1 MPAIEEF
8 PDVAETSAVHE
19 FPEIEEFPD
28 TDAAAAG
35 GAESVSPP
43 AADPISYGNRLKSDL
58 YSGDPVRVVHAYAQL
73 VNQFRNTWNA
83 IGAGAAEDLRKKQ
96 PPEEFPDPTAAQTHF
111 DSSRLGADEAALL
124 NWQDSLRGYNPAAL
138 NPPTN
143 PPGGALIEAT
153 ETPLDKVWRIVRE
166 SKAGRKVFG
175 DLGSSGDDFQQ
186 RGIPATLASIPAR
199 PFVGAGKGAQAIV
212 ADVAELE
219 QGNPTLENVRAAS
232 RGEALPV
239 LDKIASAALEEHER
253 GEFGVPSLL
262 AHISLG
268 LADLAPKLLAMQGGP
283 AMTGIVFGTREDNSF
298 DPSAGAMGLL
308 LPVVGQE
315 TRVVVSDAV
324 NAGVKRGATWL
335 AQPAVEK
342 TLQVAANQAA
352 MDGVMALQQ
361 SPELLELAES
371 DPREFKR
378 RVAELVG
385 SNLAFAV
392 PEIMRKTPTEEV
404 FEGEPQNP
412 TEVEPLRRRDAE
424 MMQYL
429 IGQPQETR
437 DVRFKQDENIA
448 SPKEM
453 VDADKDRVGYFGIQ
467 EFPAESSPV
476 ETASSSNLGLIQTP
490 SAETAIP
497 AAPETSVVP
506 ESGTL
511 QAIAEQKPVT
521 AQRVARVEASKPYT
535 VEQALKDLPSVV
547 QELKAALEAN
557 RLKPPEV
564 SSQLPVVS
572 SQPIQP
578 ARGDARPTTAIKPA
592 ERSLEYTLLDAVKD
606 NGGLGGPDLETA
618 MREMAAGKTAA
629 QVARSYGGEY
639 DALAD
644 VLETIFVARRGKKN
658 NNAANQLA
666 KAYELAGFGGNRK
679 GIDQALLGMESA
691 HQEGRGVAGGL
702 PADHGDLIGRAW
714 EAAQTRAKGGRE
726 LPQSAEGKAE
736 LFWQTATEPQNKVGL
751 KKIDIAEL
759 KVGDTFRLKGK
770 GLSHEPLEVR
780 FVDPQTGE
788 VQVKDGPTFGT
799 QDLPPGTEI
808 YVQGLERGGAE
819 ASFAAGDEF
828 SFDAPESVAEQKA
841 RLAAEK
847 RKADEAKAKEQML
860 QRAGQKLTGK
870 DLDTTTEM
878 FGGETRVDKAGQG
891 SLFSKGDVP
900 STGLDVGAGKR
911 MAEYL
916 RKSFP
921 NTLPVEV
928 VATEADLPASVK
940 TRAQA
945 LGVTGVKGVVT
956 AGKVY
961 LVARNLAD
969 VREAGRIWLHEQAGH
984 FATDKV
990 LGPKLQSFAAGV
1002 EKSFRDTELMADIR
1016 RRYPGADAVTLGR
1029 EYMAKL
1035 AENPAADP
1043 GAWRK
1048 IVARVRDWLRSLG
1061 FKLDVSENDVRE
1073 VLRRAMNSLKA
1084 TDEHGRTRREKGEDL
1099 KKGSFQA
1106 KNALILAPGFQ
1117 ADFALT
1123 AHHGTPHK
1131 VDKFTTAKIGT
1142 GEGAQ
1147 VYGWGLYF
1155 AENPKVAEE
1164 YAKNV
1169 KDWNKVD
1176 GINTKL
1182 GDLSRE
1188 MDAIRNAGGSW
1199 NKGYEARGEELRSE
1213 YDRLMSDKLTGS
1225 GRKYTVS
1232 INAEPEELLNW
1243 DKPLSEQS
1251 EKVKAAAGKYFDAFV
1266 DESVRQAKEAG
1277 VQFPNRQYFYDN
1289 TMPTVFYDWLAKE
1302 RYMAG
1307 SQHPEWM
1314 AGMGINSARV
1324 ASETLASLGIKGIRF
1339 LDQGSR
1345 QYVVEKE
1352 YSQDPRSAWVVAGI
1366 DGKIIF
1372 KDADR
1377 AKAQA
1382 FADSKQTRNYVV
1394 FKDADINITHENGQP
1409 VAMSEAMEGSPMF
1422 AAGEHADKI
1431 ADLRRPVQELE
1442 DKVRA
1447 AVKLKVHPEERRA
1460 AGLSKQQAENQAN
1473 VATAEFRRAQDAL
1486 RENPAYLE
1494 AIMRRQNEIMSELK
1508 AARGEARPTD
1518 DIALQRKA
1526 DLEGEFET
1534 LQAELEAAPKKM
1546 VAAVHARHFM
1556 TGEEKTPREERAGAE
1571 APGTAR
1577 GDARPTE
1584 ASGAEIAAE
1593 TPAARRK
1600 KVLKELPE
1608 RTREVF
1614 QAAGKT
1620 KDKLTN
1626 LWTARE
1632 NRDVIAY
1639 TFDAA
1644 ENGGNLFGKQAAN
1657 EVLHALN
1664 RSFGATGE
1672 RVTARNPVREQALT
1686 FVIESGL
1693 QEGELNGFEEQIRG
1707 SAFAGTRAGKDALA
1721 AIRFAQTHLERL
1733 KPVAELYSKITDAQV
1748 EHENLAGVETLHRK
1762 GGYVFHMEDVA
1773 ADQALP
1779 DYGAGGSG
1787 VATPFLKVRQYATYA
1802 EAVANG
1808 SKPKSMNA
1816 VDLLQ
1821 KRLSLGQ
1828 KKINHGAWVDGM
1840 RRMMDP
1846 ASQLP
1851 LVTELQTHVRADGKE
1866 YEDAPPGYTVA
1877 NYAGQKFAIL
1887 KGGYDTLLKSLTTPS
1902 TIRDSV
1908 LGNIGMELAGGIK
1921 HGMLVFDSYHL
1932 GRLAFWNS
1940 MVRGMGFPGNPAAYK
1955 RGLTLLDQT
1964 MPEIK
1969 RMVEAGEIPAKLGA
1983 DLIESKRQ
1991 LNLLVSKG
1999 LNVGGAADNIATHF
2013 VQHLPIAGRFN
2024 KFLFQEFQ
2032 RGATA
2037 EASLIELRRQQ
2048 KMFPNVPEEVLARR
2062 VAADLNKRFGNLQNQ
2077 SWIKNKNVADALRML
2092 FLAPQWNESL
2102 IRSEIGAVKELG
2114 QAVPD
2119 SVRNRRLAIGLL
2131 GRSVF
2136 TAAIGTFLA
2145 NQVINYITRGKPT
2158 WDNEEESEVAKISA
2172 WIPDVVG
2179 NGPGYFLN
2187 PLTLPA
2193 EISELLMK
2201 KAERSGDLT
2210 KAIEEAT
2217 ASRLGPL
2224 GRFAYTFKDR
2234 KDRSGQPVE
2243 GWGLVAQAASNLIP
2257 VPISGGTIAAAAK
2270 QMVTGEPEEN
2280 YPGQFQRQAFQ
2291 TFGAKLDS
2299 APTPEQR
2306 MQALAREFNRA
2317 KGLPPGPEGY
2327 HRPYYALDTALRMGN
2342 KNKTKAALDDLL
2354 LKYTPKQISARF
2366 KDRASDPFT
2375 GQKAR
2380 EVEFLRTLN
2389 QEQRQAYEAARQ
2401 QRRLLRDKVN
2411 ALLSSA
2417 GSQGQ

>member
-19 FPEIEEFPD
+19 FPAIEEFPD
-28 TDAAAAG
+28 ADAAAAG

-43 AADPISYGNRLKSDL
+43 SSA
-58 YSGDPVRVVHAYAQL
+58 
-73 VNQFRNTWNA
+73 
-83 IGAGAAEDLRKKQ
+83 
-96 PPEEFPDPTAAQTHF
+96 F
-111 DSSRLGADEAALL
+111 DSSRLGADQAALL
-124 NWQDSLRGYNPAAL
+124 NLQDTLRGYNPAAL
-138 NPPTN
+138 NPMPE
-143 PPGGALIEAT
+143 PAGGALVEAT
-153 ETPLDKVWRIVRE
+153 ETPLDKVWRLVRQ
-166 SKAGRKVFG
+166 SKALRPVFG
-175 DLGSSGDDFQQ
+175 DPGSSGDDFQQ

-212 ADVAELE
+212 GDVAELE
-219 QGNPTLENVRAAS
+219 QGNPTAENMRAAAAGDS
-232 RGEALPV
+232 LPV
-239 LDKIASAALEEHER
+239 LDKIASAAVEEHER

-268 LADLAPKLLAMQGGP
+268 MADLAPKLLAMQGGP
-283 AMTGIVFGTREDNSF
+283 AMAGSVFGTGPDNSF
-298 DPSAGAMGLL
+298 DVSAGAMGAV
-308 LPVVGQE
+308 LPGISEGTRAVVA
-315 TRVVVSDAV
+315 DAV
-324 NAGVKRGATWL
+324 DAGVKRGATWL

-392 PEIMRKTPTEEV
+392 PEIMRQTPTQEV

-412 TEVEPLRRRDAE
+412 TGVEPLRRRDAE
-424 MMQYL
+424 MTKFL
-429 IGQPQETR
+429 NAPLPETR
-437 DVRFKQDENIA
+437 NVRFKAEENIS
-448 SPKEM
+448 SPKTL
-453 VDADKDRVGYFGIQ
+453 VDADKDQVGYLGIQ
-467 EFPAESSPV
+467 EFPAESSPAEAV
-476 ETASSSNLGLIQTP
+476 QSSDPGLVQTP
-490 SAETAIP
+490 GAVAATP
-497 AAPETSVVP
+497 AAPESSLVP

-578 ARGDARPTTAIKPA
+578 ARGDARPTTAIKSA

-629 QVARSYGGEY
+629 QVTARYGAEY

-644 VLETIFVARRGKKN
+644 VLETIFEARRGKKN
-658 NNAANQLA
+658 NNVANQLA
-666 KAYELAGFGGNRK
+666 KAYEQAGFGGNRK
-679 GIDQALLGMESA
+679 GVDQALLGMTEA
-691 HQEGRGVAGGL
+691 HQQGMGVAGGL

-714 EAAQTRAKGGRE
+714 EMAQTRAKGGRE

-751 KKIDIAEL
+751 KKIEISEL

-808 YVQGLERGGAE
+808 YVQGLERGGGE
-819 ASFAAGDEF
+819 ASFAAGGDF
-828 SFDAPESVAEQKA
+828 SFDAPESVAKQKA
-841 RLAAEK
+841 RLQREAAAK
-847 RKADEAKAKEQML
+847 GRKGEREQV
-860 QRAGQKLTGK
+860 QERAAARLTGK
-870 DLDTTTEM
+870 DLDTTKEM

-891 SLFSKGDVP
+891 SLFKAGEDSRTLT
-900 STGLDVGAGKR
+900 SAATGQTLDVGAGKR
-911 MAEYL
+911 FAEYM

-921 NTLPVEV
+921 NTLPVEI
-928 VATEADLPASVK
+928 VATAADLPAGVQR
-940 TRAQA
+940 RAQA
-945 LGVTGVKGVVT
+945 LGVSGVKGVVT
-956 AGKVY
+956 EGKVY
-961 LVARNLAD
+961 LVAGNLRD

-990 LGPKLQSFAAGV
+990 LGPQLRSFAAGV
-1002 EKSFRDTELMADIR
+1002 ERSFRGTDLMADIR
-1016 RRYPGADAVTLGR
+1016 RRYPGADEVTLGR

-1035 AENPAADP
+1035 AETPQADP
-1043 GAWRK
+1043 AAWRK
-1048 IVARVRDWLRSLG
+1048 VVARVRQWLRSLG
-1061 FKLDVSENDVRE
+1061 FNLDVSENDVRE
-1073 VLRRAMNSLKA
+1073 VLRRAMGSLKG
-1084 TDEHGRTRREKGEDL
+1084 EREGVESGGVESRAGLADRPKQTNTPAFWRWFGESKIVDSGGQPL
-1099 KKGSFQA
+1099 EVY
-1106 KNALILAPGFQ
+1106 
-1117 ADFALT
+1117 
-1123 AHHGTPHK
+1123 HGTPE
-1131 VDKFTTAKIGT
+1131 T
-1142 GEGAQ
+1142 E
-1147 VYGWGLYF
+1147 
-1155 AENPKVAEE
+1155 
-1164 YAKNV
+1164 
-1169 KDWNKVD
+1169 
-1176 GINTKL
+1176 
-1182 GDLSRE
+1182 
-1188 MDAIRNAGGSW
+1188 
-1199 NKGYEARGEELRSE
+1199 
-1213 YDRLMSDKLTGS
+1213 
-1225 GRKYTVS
+1225 
-1232 INAEPEELLNW
+1232 
-1243 DKPLSEQS
+1243 PLSEFS
-1251 EKVKAAAGKYFDAFV
+1251 EWKIGSSTDSGYLGRAFYFTPSPKYAASYAGESGRTMRVFLKLEKPLLVQRHLANEHIEDVLTAIEKQVGATARAQLEEKLEQANIRHSEPSLESEAYGVEIPPFNANDAIAGDIRALLLEHGFD
-1266 DESVRQAKEAG
+1266 G
-1277 VQFPNRQYFYDN
+1277 VIK
-1289 TMPTVFYDWLAKE
+1289 WWK
-1302 RYMAG
+1302 G
-1307 SQHPEWM
+1307 SPDL
-1314 AGMGINSARV
+1314 
-1324 ASETLASLGIKGIRF
+1324 TLAREIAVFNPTQIKSSIANVGTFDPNVPDIR
-1339 LDQGSR
+1339 
-1345 QYVVEKE
+1345 
-1352 YSQDPRSAWVVAGI
+1352 
-1366 DGKIIF
+1366 
-1372 KDADR
+1372 
-1377 AKAQA
+1377 
-1382 FADSKQTRNYVV
+1382 
-1394 FKDADINITHENGQP
+1394 
-1409 VAMSEAMEGSPMF
+1409 F
-1422 AAGEHADKI
+1422 AAGEPADKI
-1431 ADLRRPVQELE
+1431 AALRTPVDELEAKLRRA
-1442 DKVRA
+1442 VR
-1447 AVKLKVHPEERRA
+1447 LTTQPEERRA
-1460 AGLSKQQAENQAN
+1460 AELSVQQARNQRD

-1486 RENPAYLE
+1486 RENPEYIE
-1494 AIMRRQNEIMSELK
+1494 AIMQRQNELMKQLRAEGGKLS
-1508 AARGEARPTD
+1508 G
-1518 DIALQRKA
+1518 QQKA

-1534 LQAELEAAPKKM
+1534 LQAELEAAPKKI
-1546 VAAVHARHFM
+1546 VAYIHAQKFM

-1571 APGTAR
+1571 AAGTSNIQH
-1577 GDARPTE
+1577 PT
-1584 ASGAEIAAE
+1584 STAEIGVE

-1614 QAAGKT
+1614 QSAAKT

-1626 LWTARE
+1626 LWTARD
-1632 NRDVIAY
+1632 NRDVISY

-1707 SAFAGTRAGKDALA
+1707 SAFAGTRAGKEALA
-1721 AIRFAQTHLERL
+1721 AIQFAQKHWERL
-1733 KPVAELYSKITDAQV
+1733 APVAELYSKITDAQL

-1762 GGYVFHMEDVA
+1762 GGYVLHMTDLA
-1773 ADQALP
+1773 ASQPVLDI
-1779 DYGAGGSG
+1779 GGNSG
-1787 VATPFLKVRQYATYA
+1787 FGPSSPFLKVRQHATYA

-1821 KRLSLGQ
+1821 KRLATGQ
-1828 KKINHGAWVDGM
+1828 KLINHGAFVDGL
-1840 RRMMDP
+1840 RRITFRLNDGETE
-1846 ASQLP
+1846 LP
-1851 LVTELQTHVRADGKE
+1851 IVTELQTHVRADGKE
-1866 YEDAPPGYTVA
+1866 YEAAPPGYTMME
-1877 NYAGQKFAIL
+1877 YAGQKFAVL
-1887 KGGYDTLLKSLTTPS
+1887 QGGFDKLLKSLITPGTLRNS
-1902 TIRDSV
+1902 LI
-1908 LGNIGMELAGGIK
+1908 GNIAMEAAGTIK
-1921 HGMLVFDSYHL
+1921 HGMLLADTYHL
-1932 GRLAFWNS
+1932 GRIAFWNS
-1940 MVRGMGFPGNPAAYK
+1940 MVRGMGLPGNPAAYK

-1969 RMVEAGEIPAKLGA
+1969 RMVEGGEIPAKLGA

-2024 KFLFQEFQ
+2024 RFLFEKFQ

-2062 VAADLNKRFGNLQNQ
+2062 VAKDLNIRFGNLQNQ
-2077 SWIKNKNVADALRML
+2077 SWITNKNVAQFLRMM

-2102 IRSEIGAVKELG
+2102 IRSELGAVRELG

-2119 SVRNRRLAIGLL
+2119 SVRQRQLAIGLL

-2136 TAAIGTFLA
+2136 TAAMGTFLA

-2179 NGPGYFLN
+2179 NSSGYFLN

-2193 EISELLMK
+2193 EMSELLMK
-2201 KAERSGDLT
+2201 KTERSGDLT
-2210 KAIEEAT
+2210 QAISEVVT
-2217 ASRLGPL
+2217 SRFGPL
-2224 GRFAYTFKDR
+2224 GRAAYAGIARRDEFGKPIQ
-2234 KDRSGQPVE
+2234 GA
-2243 GWGLVAQAASNLIP
+2243 GNVAEKAISPLMPLPLAAGS
-2257 VPISGGTIAAAAK
+2257 VYRAAK
-2270 QMVTGEPEEN
+2270 QAVTGEREEKF
-2280 YPGQFQRQAFQ
+2280 PGQFQRQAAQ
-2291 TFGAKLDS
+2291 TFGVKLDS
-2299 APTPEQR
+2299 APSAEQR
-2306 MQALAREFNRA
+2306 IRALAKDFNRE
-2317 KGLPPGPEGY
+2317 KGLPPGPEGL
-2327 HRPYYALDTALRMGN
+2327 HSPYYELDNALRIGN
-2342 KNKTKAALDDLL
+2342 EREARKALTELL
-2354 LKYTPKQISARF
+2354 VKYKAKQIHDRF
-2366 KDRASDPFT
+2366 KDRATDPFT
-2375 GQKAR
+2375 GQKTR

-2389 QEQRQAYEAARQ
+2389 QEQHQTYESARQ
-2401 QRRLLRDKVN
+2401 QRRLIRDKVVR
-2411 ALLSSA
+2411 LLSEMSGA
-2417 GSQGQ
+2417 SK